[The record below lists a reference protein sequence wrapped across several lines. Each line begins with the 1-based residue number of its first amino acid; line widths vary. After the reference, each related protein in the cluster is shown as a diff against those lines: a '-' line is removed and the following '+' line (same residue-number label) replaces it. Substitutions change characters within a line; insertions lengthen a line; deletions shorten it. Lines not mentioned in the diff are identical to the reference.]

1 MIRPR
6 VNEAPQ
12 PINRYQLATGADVP
26 LAKPNFS
33 SLILMNFAFAIVS
46 LFPGGGL
53 QRDCVDIARRVREL
67 GHEVTIFTSR
77 TSGEGFAEDLPVHVL
92 EHLTKRLNR

>member
-1 MIRPR
+1 
-6 VNEAPQ
+6 
-12 PINRYQLATGADVP
+12 
-26 LAKPNFS
+26 
-33 SLILMNFAFAIVS
+33 MNIAFAIVS

-77 TSGEGFAEDLPVHVL
+77 ASGEGFAEDLPVHVL
-92 EHLTKRLNR
+92 GVGPRTNHGRQRAFSKEFARTASQRFDLLVGFD